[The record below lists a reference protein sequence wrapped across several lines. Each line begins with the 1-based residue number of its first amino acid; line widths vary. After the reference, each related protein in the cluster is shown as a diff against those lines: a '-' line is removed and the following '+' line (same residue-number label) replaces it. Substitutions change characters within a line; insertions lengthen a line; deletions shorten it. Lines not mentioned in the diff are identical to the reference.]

1 MYPLV
6 APAAQYIPSTSNFIF
21 FLYEISVIFSGLFFI
36 NFALLKPTIH
46 FYNEHIWRNVSSTG
60 IQTHNL
66 LNLSLLR

>member
-21 FLYEISVIFSGLFFI
+21 FLYEISVVFSGLFFI

-46 FYNEHIWRNVSSTG
+46 FYNEHI
-60 IQTHNL
+60 
-66 LNLSLLR
+66 